1 MLMYG
6 GGMNAALMVA
16 RGRLQ
21 CRGTE
26 VGGCGVGEW
35 RQGAAA
41 LRR

>member
-6 GGMNAALMVA
+6 GGMDAALMVA

-21 CRGTE
+21 CREE